1 MNEPDRTQRDG
12 RGGEAPPSTQEEVI
26 ASAFAHLARMLE
38 VARRAADR
46 GMQGDGP
53 FAETARDV
61 RDAARGAVD
70 SVRRRLDGP
79 GGAVRRD
86 EGNAR
91 ED

>member
-1 MNEPDRTQRDG
+1 MTDPNRTQRG
-12 RGGEAPPSTQEEVI
+12 KHGNETPPSTQEEVI

-46 GMQGDGP
+46 GMRGEGP
-53 FAETARDV
+53 FADTARDV

-70 SVRRRLDGP
+70 SVRRRLDAP
-79 GGAVRRD
+79 GGGARGGD
-86 EGNAR
+86 GNAR